1 MLSLRVLAC
10 ELSRRERIISSY
22 IHWADMFSPEQF
34 LQATGWVAIATV
46 ALGALTTIAFILK
59 WGLRFRMVGATGL
72 MGVLTVGL
80 LGLSF
85 QPFIRTA
92 VPGAVPYETVFDSGA
107 AQIVIKVPSAI
118 TATELEAT
126 LQQAASNLFKPSRLG
141 SRGIVPTIRARA
153 IVHKPGVSELVYVG
167 QVTSDAPKIETSGLP
182 EVKIFPERLAKA
194 NRSA

>member
-1 MLSLRVLAC
+1 
-10 ELSRRERIISSY
+10 
-22 IHWADMFSPEQF
+22 MFSPEQF
-34 LQATGWVAIATV
+34 LQATGWAAIITL
-46 ALGALTTIAFILK
+46 ALGALTAIAFLFK

-80 LGLSF
+80 FGLSF

-92 VPGAVPYETVFDSGA
+92 VPGAIPYETVFDSGSS
-107 AQIVIKVPSAI
+107 QIVIAVPNSI

-141 SRGIVPTIRARA
+141 GSGRQTPTIRARA

-167 QVTSDAPKIETSGLP
+167 QVTSDAPKVP
-182 EVKIFPERLAKA
+182 ESDLLAVDIFPDRLAKA
-194 NRSA
+194 NQAA

>member
-1 MLSLRVLAC
+1 M
-10 ELSRRERIISSY
+10 I
-22 IHWADMFSPEQF
+22 SPEQF
-34 LQATGWVAIATV
+34 LQATGWAAIVTV
-46 ALGALTTIAFILK
+46 ALGALTAIAFIFK

-80 LGLSF
+80 FGLSF

-92 VPGAVPYETVFDSGA
+92 VPGAVPYETVFDSGSS
-107 AQIVIKVPSAI
+107 QIVIAVPNSI

-141 SRGIVPTIRARA
+141 GSGRYVPTIRARA

-167 QVTSDAPKIETSGLP
+167 QVKSDAPKLP
-182 EVKIFPERLAKA
+182 ESDLRTVDIFPGRLAKA
-194 NRSA
+194 NQAA